1 MARVQDIQIS
11 DANLKAQYIANFING
26 NYQAMAS
33 IISNNPQ
40 LDTKAFMADVIN
52 IISEQL
58 TDLQEKYSTN
68 VPDYLAALAT
78 ELNTRVGQFKDFDEW
93 SSSKEYSL
101 YNFVDY
107 NGDIYMYINQT
118 PSAGNAPSNGNYWIL
133 IGLRGNQGAPG
144 VGLNLRYDWSSFAEY
159 NPLDLVF
166 YGDSSWAAVQT
177 NTNQPPSADSQY
189 WFRFAEH
196 KPVGIESS
204 TTQPTQTYIGQIW
217 FNMKG

>member
-11 DANLKAQYIANFING
+11 DANLKAPYIANFING
-26 NYQAMAS
+26 NYQAMTA

-52 IISEQL
+52 IVSEQL

-93 SSSKEYSL
+93 SGSKEYSL

-107 NGDIYMYINQT
+107 NGDIYMYINET
-118 PSAGNAPSNGNYWIL
+118 ASVGNAPGDTTYWLL
-133 IGLRGNQGAPG
+133 IGLRGAKGAPG
-144 VGLNLRYDWSSFAEY
+144 VGLNLRYDWSSVTEY

-166 YGDSSWAAVQT
+166 YGDSSWVAVYT
-177 NTNQPPSADSQY
+177 NTNQPPSANSQY

-204 TTQPTQTYIGQIW
+204 TTQPPQTYIGQIW

>member
-26 NYQAMAS
+26 NYQAMAA

-52 IISEQL
+52 IVSEQL

-93 SSSKEYSL
+93 DSSVEYSL

-107 NGDIYMYINQT
+107 NGDIYMYINET
-118 PSAGNAPSNGNYWIL
+118 ASVGNAPGDTTYWLL
-133 IGLRGNQGAPG
+133 IGLRGAKGAPG
-144 VGLNLRYDWSSFAEY
+144 VGLNLRYNWSSVAEY
-159 NPLDLVF
+159 NPLDLVI
-166 YGDSSWAAVQT
+166 YGDSSWVAVQT
-177 NTNQPPSADSQY
+177 NTNQPPSANSQY

>member
-26 NYQAMAS
+26 DYQAMAA

-93 SSSKEYSL
+93 SSLKEYSL

-118 PSAGNAPSNGNYWIL
+118 PSVGNTPDNENYWIL

-144 VGLNLRYDWSSFAEY
+144 VGLNLRYDWSSVVEY

-177 NTNQPPSADSQY
+177 NTNQPPSANSQY

>member
-1 MARVQDIQIS
+1 MARVQDIQTS

-26 NYQAMAS
+26 NYQAMAA

-107 NGDIYMYINQT
+107 NGNIYMYINQT
-118 PSAGNAPSNGNYWIL
+118 PSAGNVPSNENYWIL
-133 IGLRGNQGAPG
+133 IGLRGAKGAPG
-144 VGLNLRYDWSSFAEY
+144 VGLNLRYDWSSFTEY

-166 YGDSSWAAVQT
+166 YGDSSWVAVQT
-177 NTNQPPSADSQY
+177 NTNQPPSAYSQY

-196 KPVGIESS
+196 KPVGIEYS

>member
-26 NYQAMAS
+26 NYQAMAD

-40 LDTKAFMADVIN
+40 LDTKAFVADVIN
-52 IISEQL
+52 IISGQL

-78 ELNTRVGQFKDFDEW
+78 ELNTRIGQFKDFDAW
-93 SSSKEYSL
+93 SSSKQYFL

-107 NGDIYMYINQT
+107 NSNIYMYINQT
-118 PSAGNAPSNGNYWIL
+118 PSAGNAPSNENYWKL
-133 IGLRGNQGAPG
+133 IGLRGEKGAPG
-144 VGLNLRYDWSSFAEY
+144 VGLNLRYAWNSVVEY

-166 YGDSSWAAVQT
+166 FGDSSWVALYTNKNQQPSETSTYWLRFVQ
-177 NTNQPPSADSQY
+177 
-189 WFRFAEH
+189 H
-196 KPVGIESS
+196 KPVEITVS
-204 TTQPTQTYIGQIW
+204 TTQPKDRYLGQIW
-217 FNMKG
+217 IKIKG

>member
-1 MARVQDIQIS
+1 MARVQDIQTS

-26 NYQAMAS
+26 NYQAMAA

-107 NGDIYMYINQT
+107 NGNIYMYINQT
-118 PSAGNAPSNGNYWIL
+118 PSVGNAPGNENYWIL
-133 IGLRGNQGAPG
+133 IGLRGDKGAPG
-144 VGLNLRYDWSSFAEY
+144 VGLNLRYAWNSLVEY

-166 YGDSSWAAVQT
+166 FGDSSWVAMYT
-177 NTNQPPSADSQY
+177 NTNQQPSETSTY
-189 WFRFAEH
+189 WLRFAQH
-196 KPVGIESS
+196 NPVEITVSA
-204 TTQPTQTYIGQIW
+204 TQPENRYLGQIW
-217 FNMKG
+217 IRIKE